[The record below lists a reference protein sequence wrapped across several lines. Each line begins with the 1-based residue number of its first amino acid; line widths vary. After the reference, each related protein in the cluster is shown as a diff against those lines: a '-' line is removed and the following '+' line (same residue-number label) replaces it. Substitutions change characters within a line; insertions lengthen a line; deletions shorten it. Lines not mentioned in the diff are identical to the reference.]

1 VTKLLLAA
9 IGGYVLGS
17 IPMAYLA
24 GRWRRGIDIRQ
35 VGTGSVGGS
44 NVHDQVGRWLIV
56 VVGLLDIGKA
66 ALATW
71 LGQRYGGGPTAAVI
85 AGLAAVVGHCWPWTL
100 GFHGGRG
107 LSTCLGVLVV
117 LFPMGA
123 LAELLALAV
132 GRLFRHPAVNLLAL
146 PALSLLGW
154 GLGEPSAIIA
164 LGSCMFLIVSL
175 KRLEA
180 NRQPLPAGPERWRVL
195 GRRWW
200 LDRDIRD
207 WEAWVSRRPEASQSN
222 PLEHNRGEQTGSRS

>member
-1 VTKLLLAA
+1 MTKLLLAA
-9 IGGYVLGS
+9 IGGYLLGS

-24 GRWRRGIDIRQ
+24 GRWRRGIDIRR
-35 VGTGSVGGS
+35 VGTRSVGSS
-44 NVHDQVGRWLIV
+44 NVYDQVGRWLLV

-71 LGQRYGGGPTAAVI
+71 LGLRYGGGLPGAAI

-107 LSTCLGVLVV
+107 IATCLGVLVV
-117 LFPMGA
+117 LFPIGT
-123 LAELLALAV
+123 LVELLALAL
-132 GRLFRHPAVNLLAL
+132 GRLLRHPAVNLLTLA
-146 PALSLLGW
+146 ALSLLAW
-154 GLGEPSAIIA
+154 GIGRPAEVIA
-164 LGSCMFLIVSL
+164 LGAAMFVIVSL

-180 NRQPLPAGPERWRVL
+180 NREPLPHGPERWRVL

-207 WEAWVSRRPEASQSN
+207 REAWVSR
-222 PLEHNRGEQTGSRS
+222 LEHGPSDDPDHTGESSSPS